1 MLLSEGLDERHWTL
15 LDISWEGFRSAW
27 SSIRSIP
34 LLPNA
39 SISLTH
45 PPSFASNQHSIVPF
59 AGCNRGRCGRGWPL
73 VRWYSIL
80 RFKFLSNWTC
90 SCPWVLFPICGHS
103 SFYREFV
110 WVVFSEWRD
119 DYEGEAAMQVSLEE
133 GLLVINCPLFQ
144 KLPQSY
150 TFIDDVFDELEHI
163 AIIGYLFG

>member
-1 MLLSEGLDERHWTL
+1 M
-15 LDISWEGFRSAW
+15 ISWEGFRSAW

-110 WVVFSEWRD
+110 WEVVKMNQELLRLSWLKIKINASLCHSCNCGDPVTKIHTYLTSIIDGSELICNKIR
-119 DYEGEAAMQVSLEE
+119 L
-133 GLLVINCPLFQ
+133 
-144 KLPQSY
+144 
-150 TFIDDVFDELEHI
+150 
-163 AIIGYLFG
+163 